1 MRAMGLL
8 AGLAAV
14 LAALVM
20 AGGDAV
26 LAERTARANNAVTRL
41 AGGGLVGEA
50 QRASGF
56 FAGAGLTSPL

>member
-1 MRAMGLL
+1 MRGLGLL

-20 AGGDAV
+20 AGGRSI
-26 LAERTARANNAVTRL
+26 LTERTARANIPVTRL
-41 AGGGLVGEA
+41 ATDGGFGETRPA
-50 QRASGF
+50 PGF